1 MRRSGKLD
9 KPKNK
14 KEALRRL
21 GDYLLPYKGRLLL
34 AFVLMLGSNLL
45 MLVGPMLAGYA
56 IDAIKPG
63 AVDFSRVYFYA
74 SLLVA
79 FYLGSAL
86 LIYCLELLMINISRK
101 VTYNMRKD
109 TFNHLMDLPVG
120 YFDSHA
126 TGDVISRISYDIDT
140 INASLA
146 SDLVQMGSSFII
158 VTGSLAMMMT
168 ISLKMI
174 GIFVVTVPISL
185 LVSRYLVK
193 KTRPLFSQRSK
204 KLGQLNAYGEEMVT
218 GIHALRV
225 YGQEDNTIRNY
236 DQKNKEAVDAYYQ
249 AEYHGSMVYPSV
261 NLINNLSLSMI
272 AVLGAVFFLNGSMS
286 IGMISSF
293 ILYSRKF
300 SGPIN
305 EMANLTSDIQSS
317 LAAAERV
324 FALLDKAAEKKDDQ
338 DATSLSA
345 IKGQVKFENLQFGY
359 EPEQI
364 IIKDLN
370 LKIHPGSLV
379 AIVGP
384 TGAGKTTI
392 INLLMRF
399 YDTDEGFIYVDEQ
412 EVRALKRDSLRSA
425 FAMVLQDT
433 WLFHGT
439 IFENLAYGN
448 KHASREQV
456 IKAAKAARIHSFI
469 ERLPEGYDT
478 VLSEEG
484 TNISKGQKQLLTIAR
499 AMLLEAKMLIL
510 DEATSNVDTRTEKKI
525 QAAMRE
531 LMKDKTCFVIAHRLS
546 TIEKADLIL
555 VVDNGKIVEEG
566 NHQDL
571 MAREGI
577 YWRLYQAQ
585 YQ

>member
-1 MRRSGKLD
+1 MRQSGKLD

-14 KEALRRL
+14 KAVLRRL

-34 AFVLMLGSNLL
+34 AFILMLGSNLL

-56 IDAIKPG
+56 IDAIKPE
-63 AVDFSRVYFYA
+63 AVDFSQVYYYA
-74 SLLVA
+74 GLMVA

-86 LIYCLELLMINISRK
+86 LIYCLELLMISISRK

-168 ISLKMI
+168 ISLKLM

-218 GIHALRV
+218 GLHALRV

-236 DQKNKEAVDAYYQ
+236 DQKNQEAVDAYYQ

-272 AVLGAVFFLNGSMS
+272 AVLGALFFLNGSMS

-324 FALLDKAAEKKDDQ
+324 FALLDKAAEKQDSQ
-338 DATSLSA
+338 DAATLSA
-345 IKGQVKFENLQFGY
+345 INGQVQFENLQFGY
-359 EPEQI
+359 EPDQI
-364 IIKDLN
+364 IIRDLN
-370 LKIHPGSLV
+370 LKIHPGNLV

-399 YDTDEGFIYVDEQ
+399 YDTNEGFIYIDGE
-412 EVRALKRDSLRSA
+412 EVRAIRRDDLRAS

-433 WLFHGT
+433 WLFQGT

-448 KHASREQV
+448 EHATREQV
-456 IKAAKAARIHSFI
+456 IKAAKAARIHAFI
-469 ERLPEGYDT
+469 QRLPAGYDT

-525 QAAMRE
+525 QEAMRE

-546 TIEKADLIL
+546 TIENADLIL
-555 VVDNGKIVEEG
+555 VVDDGKIVEEG
-566 NHQDL
+566 SHQEL
-571 MAREGI
+571 MAREGQ

>member
-1 MRRSGKLD
+1 MRQSGKLD

-14 KEALRRL
+14 KAVLRRL

-34 AFVLMLGSNLL
+34 AFILMLGSNLL

-56 IDAIKPG
+56 IDAIKPE
-63 AVDFSRVYFYA
+63 AVDFSQVYYYA
-74 SLLVA
+74 GLMVA

-86 LIYCLELLMINISRK
+86 LIYCLELLMISISRK

-168 ISLKMI
+168 ISLKLM

-218 GIHALRV
+218 GLHALRV

-236 DQKNKEAVDAYYQ
+236 DQKNQEAVDAYYQ

-272 AVLGAVFFLNGSMS
+272 AVLGALFFLNGSMS

-324 FALLDKAAEKKDDQ
+324 FALLDKAAEKQDSQ
-338 DATSLSA
+338 DAATLSA
-345 IKGQVKFENLQFGY
+345 INGQVQFENLQFGY
-359 EPEQI
+359 EPDQI
-364 IIKDLN
+364 IIRDLN

-399 YDTDEGFIYVDEQ
+399 YDTDEGFIYIDEQ
-412 EVRALKRDSLRSA
+412 EVRAIKRDDLRAS

-433 WLFHGT
+433 WLFQGT

-448 KHASREQV
+448 EHATREQV

-499 AMLLEAKMLIL
+499 AMLLDARMLIL
-510 DEATSNVDTRTEKKI
+510 DEATSNVDTRTERKI

-546 TIEKADLIL
+546 TIENADLIL
-555 VVDNGKIVEEG
+555 VVDDGKIVEEG
-566 NHQDL
+566 SHQEL
-571 MAREGI
+571 MARKGK

-585 YQ
+585 YL

>member
-1 MRRSGKLD
+1 MRQSGKLD

-14 KEALRRL
+14 EAVLRRL
-21 GDYLLPYKGRLLL
+21 GDYLLPYKGRLFL
-34 AFVLMLGSNLL
+34 AFILMLGSNLL

-63 AVDFSRVYFYA
+63 AVDFSQVYFYA
-74 SLLVA
+74 GLMVA

-168 ISLKMI
+168 ISLKLI

-218 GIHALRV
+218 GLHALRV

-236 DQKNKEAVDAYYQ
+236 DQKNQEAVDAYYQ

-272 AVLGAVFFLNGSMS
+272 AVLGALFFLNGSMS

-324 FALLDKAAEKKDDQ
+324 FALLDKAAEKQDSQ
-338 DATSLSA
+338 DAATLSA
-345 IKGQVKFENLQFGY
+345 INGQVQFENLQFGY
-359 EPEQI
+359 EPDQI
-364 IIKDLN
+364 IIRDLN

-399 YDTDEGFIYVDEQ
+399 YDTDEGFIYIDEQ
-412 EVRALKRDSLRSA
+412 EVRAIKRDDLRAS

-433 WLFHGT
+433 WLFQGT

-448 KHASREQV
+448 EHATREQV

-499 AMLLEAKMLIL
+499 AMLLDARMLIL
-510 DEATSNVDTRTEKKI
+510 DEATSNVDTRTERKI

-546 TIEKADLIL
+546 TIENADLIL
-555 VVDNGKIVEEG
+555 VVDDGKIVEEG
-566 NHQDL
+566 SHQEL
-571 MAREGI
+571 MARKGK

-585 YQ
+585 YL

>member
-1 MRRSGKLD
+1 
-9 KPKNK
+9 
-14 KEALRRL
+14 
-21 GDYLLPYKGRLLL
+21 
-34 AFVLMLGSNLL
+34 
-45 MLVGPMLAGYA
+45 
-56 IDAIKPG
+56 
-63 AVDFSRVYFYA
+63 
-74 SLLVA
+74 
-79 FYLGSAL
+79 
-86 LIYCLELLMINISRK
+86 
-101 VTYNMRKD
+101 
-109 TFNHLMDLPVG
+109 MDLPVG

-168 ISLKMI
+168 ISLKLI

-218 GIHALRV
+218 GLHALRV

-236 DQKNKEAVDAYYQ
+236 DQKNQEAVDAYYQ

-272 AVLGAVFFLNGSMS
+272 AVLGALFFLNGSMS

-324 FALLDKAAEKKDDQ
+324 FALLDKAAEKQDSQ
-338 DATSLSA
+338 DAATLSA
-345 IKGQVKFENLQFGY
+345 INGQVQFENLQFGY
-359 EPEQI
+359 EPDQI
-364 IIKDLN
+364 IIRDLN
-370 LKIHPGSLV
+370 LKIHPGNLV

-399 YDTDEGFIYVDEQ
+399 YDTDEGFIYIDEE
-412 EVRALKRDSLRSA
+412 EVRAIKRDDLRAS

-433 WLFHGT
+433 WLFQGT

-448 KHASREQV
+448 EHATREQV

-469 ERLPEGYDT
+469 ERLPEGYET

-499 AMLLEAKMLIL
+499 AMLLDARMLIL

-546 TIEKADLIL
+546 TIENADLIL
-555 VVDNGKIVEEG
+555 VVDDGKIVEEG
-566 NHQDL
+566 SHQEL
-571 MAREGI
+571 MAREGQ

>member
-1 MRRSGKLD
+1 MRQSGKLD

-14 KEALRRL
+14 KAVLRRL

-34 AFVLMLGSNLL
+34 AFILMLGSNLL

-56 IDAIKPG
+56 IDAIKPE
-63 AVDFSRVYFYA
+63 AVDFSQVYYYA
-74 SLLVA
+74 GLMVA

-86 LIYCLELLMINISRK
+86 LIYCLELLMISISRK

-168 ISLKMI
+168 ISLKLM

-218 GIHALRV
+218 GLHALRV

-236 DQKNKEAVDAYYQ
+236 DQKNQEAVDAYYQ

-272 AVLGAVFFLNGSMS
+272 AVLGALFFLNGSMS

-324 FALLDKAAEKKDDQ
+324 FALLDKAAEKQDSQ
-338 DATSLSA
+338 DAATLSA
-345 IKGQVKFENLQFGY
+345 INGQVQFENLQFGY
-359 EPEQI
+359 EPDQI
-364 IIKDLN
+364 IIRDLN
-370 LKIHPGSLV
+370 LKIHPGNLV

-399 YDTDEGFIYVDEQ
+399 YDTDEGFIYIDEE
-412 EVRALKRDSLRSA
+412 EVRAIKRDDLRAS

-433 WLFHGT
+433 WLFQGT

-448 KHASREQV
+448 EHATREQV

-469 ERLPEGYDT
+469 ERLPEGYET

-499 AMLLEAKMLIL
+499 AMLLDARMLIL

-546 TIEKADLIL
+546 TIENADLIL
-555 VVDNGKIVEEG
+555 VVDDGKIVEEG
-566 NHQDL
+566 SHQEL
-571 MAREGI
+571 MAREGQ